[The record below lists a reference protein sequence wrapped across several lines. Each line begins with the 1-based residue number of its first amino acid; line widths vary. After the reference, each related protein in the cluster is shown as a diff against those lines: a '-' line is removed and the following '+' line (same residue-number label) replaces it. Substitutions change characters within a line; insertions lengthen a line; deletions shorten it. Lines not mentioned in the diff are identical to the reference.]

1 MANEL
6 EIINNPTSTPAAVS
20 TGYQAQN
27 TRMLAASNGIDNTYV
42 EVIDA
47 STVRLAKSGAVD
59 ISGTLY
65 AVGEAEDFTV
75 SSAGRYY
82 IYLADG
88 YDAAHK
94 TPTLGTDAGTFDA
107 ELNARYLA
115 TGERVLNWVI
125 VKSQYG
131 AESLQVMRMVGAD
144 NTLGFTEQDCI
155 KGMLLKRVQIT
166 NAGTETFTAPRS
178 QVYNFELQAKGGD
191 GGDRYKIGSTTYYC
205 GGGGGGGG
213 GYVRAS
219 IFLEAGTV
227 ITLTK
232 SVSSG
237 RTNSVTG
244 TGITISAVNGSNGG
258 NASSSPAQG
267 AGGFYGEATVSS
279 GYGFTVD
286 GGHGMAGGVI
296 GNSGGEIILV
306 DDSDGFGIGGNSFMG
321 NPRDWGYYVGGEYNE
336 NGYGFGGK
344 GEDWFSDNGFA
355 GGYGLFLIWG

>member
-20 TGYQAQN
+20 TGYQRQN

-65 AVGEAEDFTV
+65 AVGESEDFTV

-88 YDAAHK
+88 LDASHK

-125 VKSQYG
+125 IKSQYG
-131 AESLQVMRMVGAD
+131 AESLQAMRMVGAD
-144 NTLGFTEQDCI
+144 NPLGFSEQDCI

-166 NAGTETFTAPRS
+166 TAGSETFTAPRS
-178 QVYNFELQAKGGD
+178 QVYNFELQARGGAYGNRALYL
-191 GGDRYKIGSTTYYC
+191 GGGPNYY

-219 IFLEAGTV
+219 VFLEAGTV
-227 ITLTK
+227 VTLAK

-237 RTNSVTG
+237 GTNSVTG
-244 TGITISAVNGSNGG
+244 TGITITAVNGSNGG
-258 NASSSPAQG
+258 NATTSSIGGGGNGG
-267 AGGFYGEATVSS
+267 AGGVTS
-279 GYGFTVD
+279 GYGFTID
-286 GGHGMAGGVI
+286 GADGCDGVYIDTDSGNRWDIIDSRTGGLGV
-296 GNSGGEIILV
+296 
-306 DDSDGFGIGGNSFMG
+306 GGNSFMG
-321 NPRDWGYYVGGEYNE
+321 NAGPFNHLSQAAVC
-336 NGYGFGGK
+336 GYGYGG
-344 GEDWFSDNGFA
+344 NGLNTVSTSTFQ
-355 GGYGLFLIWG
+355 GIGLFLIWG